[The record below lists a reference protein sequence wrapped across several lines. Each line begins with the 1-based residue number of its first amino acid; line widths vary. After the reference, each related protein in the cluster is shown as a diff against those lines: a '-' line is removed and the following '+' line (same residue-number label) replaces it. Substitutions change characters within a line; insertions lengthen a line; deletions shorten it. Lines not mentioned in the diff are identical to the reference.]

1 MAVYFRYTVAT
12 AVVFIAAGRIEAQ
25 TSGAPQQEADVQ
37 ADSSR
42 DAERQKILESDRW
55 RAAQRN
61 FDKWVDVQTIYSA
74 DEVASLRAELAER
87 VSGMSPEGLESFL
100 KEMEDRLAVL
110 LSPDAKEARQ
120 WIAQILT
127 VARDPESHFGG
138 PLPDV
143 LHLSAGEIRAELQRF
158 QQRRSS
164 RRQAQAAI
172 ESSRQSQV
180 QAARDQQAARRE
192 ALSQP
197 RTAATFPEPPFTSPY
212 APEREPLRPIT
223 RRPVYRIGPWGEPI
237 FWDPMNDWHPWRR
250 GW

>member
-1 MAVYFRYTVAT
+1 MASRFPYALALAMVLLST
-12 AVVFIAAGRIEAQ
+12 GR
-25 TSGAPQQEADVQ
+25 SGAQSPNAPQSDAGAASDG
-37 ADSSR
+37 SR

-55 RAAQRN
+55 RAAQRS
-61 FDKWVDVQTIYSA
+61 FDEWVAVQTIYSA
-74 DEVASLRAELAER
+74 DEVASLRSELAER
-87 VSGMSPEGLESFL
+87 VSGMSPEALESL
-100 KEMEDRLAVL
+100 LAEMEDRLEVL
-110 LSPDAKEARQ
+110 LSPDAEEARR
-120 WIAQILT
+120 WIADILT

-143 LHLSAGEIRAELQRF
+143 LNLSAGEIRAELQRF

-164 RRQAQAAI
+164 RQQARTAFDNR
-172 ESSRQSQV
+172 RQSQV
-180 QAARDQQAARRE
+180 QAARDEQAARRE

-212 APEREPLRPIT
+212 APPREPLRPIM